1 MLNVTNTY
9 ETFKEFMN
17 YLTIIIN
24 YNNRVVNT
32 IKVVIILLSSLL
44 ILQGHF
50 IALSLFHVFD
60 Y

>member
-1 MLNVTNTY
+1 
-9 ETFKEFMN
+9 MN

-24 YNNRVVNT
+24 YNNNRVVNT